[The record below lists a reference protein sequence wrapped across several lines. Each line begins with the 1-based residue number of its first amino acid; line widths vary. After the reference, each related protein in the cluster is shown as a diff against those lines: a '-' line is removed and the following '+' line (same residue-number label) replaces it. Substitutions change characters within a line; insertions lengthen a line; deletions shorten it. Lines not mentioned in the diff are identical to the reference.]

1 MSNNLPLGAENDPR
15 APWNESEPKLIF
27 VEVKLDV
34 IVTRKVTIQMKE
46 DYTDSDLEDILIGYA
61 YKKLSKE
68 KNDWKVMDIDY
79 EMIK

>member
-1 MSNNLPLGAENDPR
+1 MSSNLPLGAENDPR
-15 APWNESEPKLIF
+15 APWNEPEPKLIF

-68 KNDWKVMDIDY
+68 KSNWKVMDIDY
-79 EMIK
+79 EIIK